1 MPKVVEHF
9 VMTKDGKKVPFKA
22 RVFSNDEMRDRLA
35 NREAEADP
43 EKQSAKKHPA
53 KQEDK

>member
-1 MPKVVEHF
+1 MPRVVEHF

-35 NREAEADP
+35 AREAEP
-43 EKQSAKKHPA
+43 EKESAKKPA
-53 KQEDK
+53 KQEGK